1 MPRGSK
7 SINRPPTPEPEDQ
20 SRELSLV
27 EDIRL
32 RVRVTLTV
40 SLLFALTALTLNI
53 FCFAAGPKWN
63 RAQVSISTVQSAFLT
78 L

>member
-20 SRELSLV
+20 SRELSLE

-32 RVRVTLTV
+32 RVRVHAYLCFGRPV
-40 SLLFALTALTLNI
+40 VVLSAFQALTMDL
-53 FCFAAGPKWN
+53 CCSAAGSK
-63 RAQVSISTVQSAFLT
+63 RD
-78 L
+78 

>member
-20 SRELSLV
+20 SRELSLE

-32 RVRVTLTV
+32 RVRLHAQ
-40 SLLFALTALTLNI
+40 SPGMFAVTALTL
-53 FCFAAGPKWN
+53 FCFAAGPKWH
-63 RAQVSISTVQSAFLT
+63 REQVSTSIVQSAILT